1 MIVKETLQVFL
12 SSLHSIVACQTFVG
26 CLLAHHRRSR
36 HSTHQNNTHLHHFY
50 CFVHFLLVS
59 LIFAVIVV
67 SCGGLYVKVMME
79 ECFAD
84 NMYDYILNLSC
95 ALIVGAIVLIH
106 IGSNLGSSITAGI
119 GFPYVSEGSAV
130 NIMLSILTAIH
141 CGVYERG
148 RENALY
154 EKKGTYE
161 D

>member
-1 MIVKETLQVFL
+1 MRTGFWGNGIGSLPVSIYPTLNTDHALV
-12 SSLHSIVACQTFVG
+12 SLI
-26 CLLAHHRRSR
+26 LE
-36 HSTHQNNTHLHHFY
+36 Y
-50 CFVHFLLVS
+50 S

-67 SCGGLYVKVMME
+67 LCGGLYVKVMME

-84 NMYDYILNLSC
+84 DMYDYILNLSC

-130 NIMLSILTAIH
+130 NIMLLILTAIH

-148 RENALY
+148 RENALS